1 MRALKTN
8 IQKPLKWKEVK
19 EIIDEFDSE
28 THQYIDSRIHEP
40 KGGDVFI
47 FYNPNPE
54 KHEDY
59 KVDGY
64 LWKNNGANKP
74 MPTETL
80 TRKSILY
87 KTYYLVLDKEKVL
100 ILN

>member
-1 MRALKTN
+1 MNMRALKTN

-47 FYNPNPE
+47 FYS
-54 KHEDY
+54 
-59 KVDGY
+59 
-64 LWKNNGANKP
+64 
-74 MPTETL
+74 
-80 TRKSILY
+80 SINY
-87 KTYYLVLDKEKVL
+87 E
-100 ILN
+100 